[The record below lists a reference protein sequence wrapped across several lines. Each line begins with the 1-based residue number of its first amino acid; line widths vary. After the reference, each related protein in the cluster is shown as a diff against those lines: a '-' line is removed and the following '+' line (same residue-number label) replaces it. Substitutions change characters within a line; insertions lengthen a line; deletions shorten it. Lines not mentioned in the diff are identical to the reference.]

1 MTVDY
6 LLRSDYQVKI
16 ENTMLNLEDQIATF
30 INGRVRWPN
39 PPSSELEIK
48 YSAFKP
54 WHPYKILETDY
65 TNYAI
70 THQCYKSFGVFKHD
84 HLWVLTREAPE
95 FGSKLWNAY
104 KDVAL

>member
-54 WHPYKILETDY
+54 WHTYKILETDY

-70 THQCYKSFGVFKHD
+70 AHQCYKSFGVFKHD